1 MNLYTEGNPRNAKLA
16 CWVFSFYV
24 GRTHEA
30 VRRIEEAGVFECGEL
45 QASAPYAGVS
55 ISDSNASLVTKF
67 LVTFSGRESSES
79 IHSSS

>member
-1 MNLYTEGNPRNAKLA
+1 MA

-24 GRTHEA
+24 GRTREA
-30 VRRIEEAGVFECGEL
+30 VRLIKEARVFESGAL